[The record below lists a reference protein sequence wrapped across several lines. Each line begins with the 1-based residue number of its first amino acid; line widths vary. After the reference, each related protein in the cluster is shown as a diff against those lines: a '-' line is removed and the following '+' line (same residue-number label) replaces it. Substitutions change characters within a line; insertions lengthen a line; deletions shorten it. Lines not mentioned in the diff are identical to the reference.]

1 MEELIRKHRDFEEA
15 IKAQEDK
22 FSALKRS
29 TMIEE
34 AFTQQK
40 AEEERARKAEKE
52 RQEQERLE
60 QRKRMEVA
68 RIAEMRRQAS
78 QENEIKNKREEIV
91 NGETV
96 VPEPKDIIATPP
108 QNGNGTAIRK
118 TNSFAHMFER
128 DRIRRDS
135 AGAAVKRAESMKV
148 GTISKPP
155 KRTPSFNTKKRGSTP
170 RVTGETDIR
179 NI

>member
-1 MEELIRKHRDFEEA
+1 
-15 IKAQEDK
+15 
-22 FSALKRS
+22 
-29 TMIEE
+29 MIEE
-34 AFTQQK
+34 AFAQQK
-40 AEEERARKAEKE
+40 ADEARARKAEKE
-52 RQEQERLE
+52 RLEQERLE

-78 QENEIKNKREEIV
+78 LENEIKTRKEEEIV
-91 NGETV
+91 NGETEVQQPQEV
-96 VPEPKDIIATPP
+96 VTPPP
-108 QNGNGTAIRK
+108 QNGNGTTSIRK

-148 GTISKPP
+148 GPISKPP

-170 RVTGETDIR
+170 KITGKENTDLKI
-179 NI
+179 

>member
-1 MEELIRKHRDFEEA
+1 
-15 IKAQEDK
+15 
-22 FSALKRS
+22 
-29 TMIEE
+29 MIEE
-34 AFTQQK
+34 AFAQQK
-40 AEEERARKAEKE
+40 AEEARARKAEKE
-52 RQEQERLE
+52 RLEQEKLE

-78 QENEIKNKREEIV
+78 YENELKNKKEEIL

-96 VPEPKDIIATPP
+96 VPKSQEVVTPSP
-108 QNGNGTAIRK
+108 QNGNGTTSIRK

-148 GTISKPP
+148 GPISKPP

-170 RVTGETDIR
+170 RITGKK
-179 NI
+179 NISSKCFLFTHCYTQTRGIWWK